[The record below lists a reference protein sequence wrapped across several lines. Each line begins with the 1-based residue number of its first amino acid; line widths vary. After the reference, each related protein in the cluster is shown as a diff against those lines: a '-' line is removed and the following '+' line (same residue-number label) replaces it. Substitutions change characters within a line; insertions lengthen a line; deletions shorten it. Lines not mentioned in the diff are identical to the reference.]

1 MSIFNTL
8 TFNTV
13 FQVCV
18 VKERIVVEPDKAVQ
32 DILKTILHQ
41 LNLTVEQVLEEHPLL
56 VQIKGD
62 IRTLCQAENVIPHIM
77 AAYKK

>member
-1 MSIFNTL
+1 M
-8 TFNTV
+8 
-13 FQVCV
+13 

-41 LNLTVEQVLEEHPLL
+41 LNLTVSQVLEQHPLL

-62 IRTLCQAENVIPHIM
+62 IRHKVETILRDRSFFI
-77 AAYKK
+77 